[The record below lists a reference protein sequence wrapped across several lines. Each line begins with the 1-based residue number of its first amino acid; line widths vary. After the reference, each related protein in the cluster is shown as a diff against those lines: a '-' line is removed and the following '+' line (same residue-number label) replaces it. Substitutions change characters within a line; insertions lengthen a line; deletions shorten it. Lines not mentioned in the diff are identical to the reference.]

1 MEKEKLT
8 NKNIVEEARQEML
21 SIVWYKYGVNYYA
34 VSNEKIFIDGGYNEF
49 DDYVDIEVD
58 GQVVYVID
66 EYGNLVQRRT
76 GQILQGYEIYES
88 LPYRNQRGY
97 KEIPFEKLKEIAD
110 NRAAKI
116 KAYVHALQDAE
127 RQSGKPVH
135 NYYYFMNIAMQELED
150 RYDDLHSIEPFY
162 GEYMRVQ
169 TDNPDAIIL
178 KCIGDFYEVFGDKAA
193 QVAHIL
199 GLTLIRCKVGC
210 DESVAMCGFPLN
222 IADEYIAKLRES
234 GDVVVDD

>member
-1 MEKEKLT
+1 MGEDALIS
-8 NKNIVEEARQEML
+8 KNVIEDARQEML
-21 SIVWYKYGVNYYA
+21 KIVWYKYGVNYYA

-58 GQVVYVID
+58 GQAVYVID
-66 EYGNLVQRRT
+66 KYGNVVQRQT
-76 GQILQGYEIYES
+76 GQNLQDYEIYAS
-88 LPYRNQRGY
+88 LPHRNERGY
-97 KEIPFEKLKEIAD
+97 NEIPFEKLKEIAD

-116 KAYVHALQDAE
+116 SAYAHALRDGE
-127 RQSGKPVH
+127 RQSGKLVH

-178 KCIGDFYEVFGDKAA
+178 KRIGDFYEVFGDKAT

-222 IADEYIAKLRES
+222 TADEYIAKLRER
-234 GDVVVDD
+234 GDVVVND